1 MEAWQQLTFQLCEES
16 AKENLKKG
24 TVETLIPC
32 EGQDEMGTGYKI
44 LLQVKIWVSMSKY
57 D

>member
-44 LLQVKIWVSMSKY
+44 LLQVKI
-57 D
+57 